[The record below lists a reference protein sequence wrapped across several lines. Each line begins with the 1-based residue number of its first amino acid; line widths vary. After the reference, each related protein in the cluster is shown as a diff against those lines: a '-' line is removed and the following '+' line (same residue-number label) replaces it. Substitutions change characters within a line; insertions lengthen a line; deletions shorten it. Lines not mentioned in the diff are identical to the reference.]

1 MRMRLIAE
9 GKVKD
14 GVFVDDVYFNSTSTA
29 AACIIDG
36 SGNGNIMWINP
47 DGKTIKEL
55 EQQEDK

>member
-14 GVFVDDVYFNSTSTA
+14 GVFLDDVYFDSTSAA
-29 AACIIDG
+29 AACIIGG
-36 SGNGNIMWINP
+36 SATENIMWINP

-55 EQQEDK
+55 NQQEDK

>member
-1 MRMRLIAE
+1 MRIRLIAE

-14 GVFVDDVYFNSTSTA
+14 GVFVDDVY
-29 AACIIDG
+29 
-36 SGNGNIMWINP
+36 GNIMWINP